1 MSLLSSESTDA
12 MSRHVRRKK
21 FGFTLVELLVVIAII
36 GILVALLLPAVQ
48 AAREA
53 ARRIQCQNNL
63 KQIGLAFHNYHAA
76 LGRFPYGSAGYQD
89 PPLQQGS
96 GHYDFV
102 PYGSMRVLILPYLE
116 QANMLDSIPPEYF
129 GMNISN
135 LGAPVKSMSQHQIAI
150 PVFYCP
156 SEVSPNIGEI
166 PLNTQDYVGCLG
178 DCGCPDFGT
187 PYAIASYTGSSGPV
201 APCPCDYGSP
211 SKILC
216 VLTGTC
222 PCSSDPYDGWHFRP
236 DPARP
241 DLAGV
246 FDKIGT
252 SVKVGQISDGTS
264 NTLMTGEQT
273 HIDPGTGIGA
283 AADCVLGNWA
293 LSSTST
299 GINWDGRFDWWCAGT
314 GFASYHPGG
323 ANFGLAD
330 GSVRFLSDSIDLLLF
345 AQLGTRSGNEVLGEF

>member
-1 MSLLSSESTDA
+1 
-12 MSRHVRRKK
+12 MSRHVRTKK

-36 GILVALLLPAVQ
+36 GILIALLLPAVQ

-63 KQIGLAFHNYHAA
+63 KQIVLALHNYHAA
-76 LGRFPYGSAGYQD
+76 HARFPYGSAGYQD
-89 PPLQQGS
+89 PDPPGEV
-96 GHYDFV
+96 V
-102 PYGSMRVLILPYLE
+102 PYGSLRVFILPYLE
-116 QANMLDSIPPEYF
+116 QTNMFDSIPPEYF
-129 GMNISN
+129 ATNITN
-135 LGAPVKSMSQHQIAI
+135 LGAPLKFLSQHQTAI

-156 SEVSPNIGEI
+156 SEVESNIGKVA
-166 PLNTQDYVGCLG
+166 PNTQGYAGCLG

-211 SKILC
+211 PKILC

-222 PCSSDPYDGWHFRP
+222 PCSSDPYYGWHFRT

-246 FDKIGT
+246 FDDIGT

-264 NTLMTGEQT
+264 HTLMTGEQT
-273 HIDPGTGIGA
+273 HIDPGTGIGS

-299 GINWDGRFDWWCAGT
+299 GINWDGRVDWWCAGT
-314 GFASYHPGG
+314 GFASYHVGG
-323 ANFGLAD
+323 ANFGMAD
-330 GSVRFLSDSIDLLLF
+330 GSVRFISESIDLLLF
-345 AQLGTRSGNEVLGEF
+345 AHLGTRSGNEVLGEL